1 MPLPISNARRNYVLG
16 MLVALY
22 FLNFVDRQIVNILV
36 EPIKADLGLADWQLG
51 VISGFAFAALYATLG
66 IPIARM
72 ADRGRRVDI
81 IAGAVALWSAMTA
94 VCGLAQNFVQLAL
107 ARLGVGVGEA
117 GLTPPAH
124 AMIADLFPE
133 ERRGTAIAIY
143 QMGVPAGAL
152 IGLMAG
158 GFIAEL
164 WGWRA
169 AFLAVGLP
177 GIAVALVVRLTVPEP
192 ERSGDA
198 APQPA
203 FAASLAALWR
213 IASFRHITLAF
224 ALSSFAIF
232 AFNAWFPALLGRV
245 HGLNTAEIAAWVG
258 PIGFVSGVLGSF
270 FGGYLGDRLGV
281 DDKRWYLF
289 VVAAGLIVSIPLY
302 VVVLFAG
309 NATVTLTVYFAPSFL
324 GALVMG
330 PTFAM
335 VQSLAPI
342 RLRAMASSIVLFF
355 ANMIGLGLGPTTIG
369 VVSDLLMPRL
379 GPDSLRWALVLILP
393 VLAWCAA
400 HYVAATRTLA
410 HDLGR

>member
-1 MPLPISNARRNYVLG
+1 MPISNARRNYVLG

-51 VISGFAFAALYATLG
+51 VVSGFAFAALYATLG

-124 AMIADLFPE
+124 SMIADLFPE

-177 GIAVALVVRLTVPEP
+177 GIAIALIVRLTVPEP
-192 ERSGDA
+192 ERSADA

-203 FAASLAALWR
+203 FGASLAALWR
-213 IASFRHITLAF
+213 IPSFRHITAAF

-258 PIGFVSGVLGSF
+258 PVGFVSGVLGSF

-289 VVAAGLIVSIPLY
+289 VVAAGLIVSVPLY

-309 NATVTLTVYFAPSFL
+309 NATVTLIVYFGPSFL

-335 VQSLAPI
+335 VQSLAPT

-369 VVSDLLMPRL
+369 VVSDLLMPEL

-393 VLAWCAA
+393 VLGWCAA

-410 HDLGR
+410 EDLGR